1 MVRSDLVTCCQHSLH
16 DNHHRSQFYSFLYDR
31 FDMVPDPSHQSDV
44 CVYLFTLMIPNDIQA
59 QDEKRDKL
67 VE

>member
-1 MVRSDLVTCCQHSLH
+1 
-16 DNHHRSQFYSFLYDR
+16 
-31 FDMVPDPSHQSDV
+31 MVPDPSHQSEV